1 MDKNHLIAND
11 FYLLATPGCN
21 YTQNYTDV
29 ILKGRHGDLNCKK
42 LANTSHHKKSLN
54 LIFENKIRFL
64 RFFWKD
70 FFKKW

>member
-29 ILKGRHGDLNCKK
+29 ILKGRHVALKCKK
-42 LANTSHHKKSLN
+42 LPNTSHHKKILN
-54 LIFENKIRFL
+54 LL
-64 RFFWKD
+64 S
-70 FFKKW
+70 KKG